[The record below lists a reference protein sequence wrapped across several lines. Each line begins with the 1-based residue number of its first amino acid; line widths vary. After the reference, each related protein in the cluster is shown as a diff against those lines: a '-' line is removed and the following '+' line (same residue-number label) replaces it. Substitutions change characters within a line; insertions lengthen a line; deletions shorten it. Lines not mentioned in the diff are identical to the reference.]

1 MATEWL
7 LKFHPLVFCKW
18 GTVLCNIS
26 SSCQAPGRSHDIEYG
41 HGRTCVHARFQS
53 QLSISALCGKP
64 KSTYCHFT
72 ISANATDKCIMSWVE
87 PIILH
92 MFFCLLWHFF
102 WKSVYLGSIMELN
115 PCWKSDNLAGTSS
128 IIQFQLYWLFPE
140 TACGQMGVT
149 SGPDFSLSKMSQG
162 LGIMVR
168 LTDVILNTKIFAG
181 AARNVPMLAA
191 TSRVAWGLPQGKAV
205 LARTRFREFW
215 WKDPING
222 LRVFARRGHPCKEP
236 V

>member
-64 KSTYCHFT
+64 KSPYCHFT
-72 ISANATDKCIMSWVE
+72 ISANATDKCTMSWVE

-92 MFFCLLWHFF
+92 MFFLSTLALFLKVSIPGQHYGTKSLLEIRQSSWDKFHNPVQNCTDFF
-102 WKSVYLGSIMELN
+102 LKLHV
-115 PCWKSDNLAGTSS
+115 
-128 IIQFQLYWLFPE
+128 
-140 TACGQMGVT
+140 
-149 SGPDFSLSKMSQG
+149 
-162 LGIMVR
+162 
-168 LTDVILNTKIFAG
+168 
-181 AARNVPMLAA
+181 
-191 TSRVAWGLPQGKAV
+191 GKW
-205 LARTRFREFW
+205 E
-215 WKDPING
+215 
-222 LRVFARRGHPCKEP
+222 
-236 V
+236 